1 MQEGWPLLRAIAEA
15 GVWAG
20 EMHYASG
27 AALSPAPFVLRG
39 TTSIRIDDVCGPRWG
54 NNGPVDTDRHSRGRV
69 CVYTTLHYTTLH
81 YRGAPRKSAPRMR
94 YSAVLGCSQS
104 PCTHAP
110 STPHETVLTPRL
122 WPRSWRAHGA
132 GLLHGAVLRGAAGRE
147 AAGGPDERR
156 PPSRPRRRRGVHRAP
171 RARER
176 RGAHLPPAFGAPG
189 TALHGWPC
197 EPVNSSASESTCE

>member
-1 MQEGWPLLRAIAEA
+1 MQSGWPLLRAIAEA

-54 NNGPVDTDRHSRGRV
+54 NNGSVNTDRHLRG
-69 CVYTTLHYTTLH
+69 H
-81 YRGAPRKSAPRMR
+81 MR
-94 YSAVLGCSQS
+94 LYSAVLGCSQS
-104 PCTHAP
+104 PCTNAP

-122 WPRSWRAHGA
+122 WPRSRRAHGA
-132 GLLHGAVLRGAAGRE
+132 GLLHGAVLCGAAGRE

-156 PPSRPRRRRGVHRAP
+156 PPSSPRRRRGVHRAP

-189 TALHGWPC
+189 TALHGSAC
-197 EPVNSSASESTCE
+197 EPVNSPASESTCE